1 MINVNYIEPSMRQ
14 MLDMFIFETSLLLE
28 QLDEIMIQIEKEKV
42 FTHNNINE
50 TFRIMHT
57 IKGSAS
63 MMGLDNISAL
73 AHSVEDLFYAIR
85 EGKIEVLDN
94 DLLFDLVFQ
103 SLDFIRRDIDELQS
117 RGCIS
122 SDYSNFIEG
131 IEEYVSTLELSSSI
145 KSKDNANLEST
156 DEKEAIDSNFEY
168 KEDSDVVKIIFE
180 QGCMMENVRAF
191 MLVFELRDY
200 CEFID
205 FYPKDVETNAESTE
219 YIKSYGFYIQF
230 VAKEDKAIV
239 YKTIEDNLY
248 VKEYI
253 NISKKEIEMKNT
265 SNNDAVENKLKDN
278 NKVSKSYQNNYTED
292 EIQED
297 VLNEK
302 TDMEKDSLSEEN
314 EHLPIS
320 KQSIMSVNLEKLDLL
335 QNIVGEIVIME
346 SMVVNSV
353 NSTGV
358 DIDNFNKATRQLHK
372 LTDELQDIVMSMRMI
387 QIAGVFQKMHRIVR
401 DMNKKLDK
409 NVELITIGAETE
421 VDKNVIDN
429 LAEPFMHLI
438 RNAMDHAIEPIEER
452 IAKGKEEVGKIV
464 LSAENLGGE
473 AVISIS
479 DDGRGI
485 MRDKILAKAKEQ
497 GLLKHQINEY
507 TDDEVNSLIM
517 TPGFSTKE
525 SITEFSGRGV
535 GMDIVRKS
543 IEKVGG
549 SIEVKSKQDEGTTFT
564 IKIPLTLSIVEGM
577 KFKVGDSL
585 FTLPIS
591 SIRRTFKLTDLNQI
605 ITEGNKT
612 ELITIYGACIPIIR
626 LHKIYNIQTKVTN
639 LMHGNMII
647 IENEHKAVCIFVD
660 EIIGNQQVVV
670 KPFPVYFNRFNIKNK
685 GLSGCTILGDGSIS
699 LIIDADSIIEI
710 Y

>member
-1 MINVNYIEPSMRQ
+1 MNYIEPSMRQ

-131 IEEYVSTLELSSSI
+131 IEEYVSTLELSSSM

-156 DEKEAIDSNFEY
+156 DEKEVIDSNFEY

-180 QGCMMENVRAF
+180 QGCMMENVRDF

-205 FYPKDVETNAESTE
+205 FYPNDVETNAESTE

-253 NISKKEIEMKNT
+253 NISKKEIEMKST

-421 VDKNVIDN
+421 VDKSVIDN

-497 GLLKHQINEY
+497 GLLKHQSNEY

>member
-1 MINVNYIEPSMRQ
+1 MRQ

>member
-1 MINVNYIEPSMRQ
+1 MRQ
-14 MLDMFIFETSLLLE
+14 MLDMFIFETTLLLE

-63 MMGLDNISAL
+63 MMGLDKISAL

-131 IEEYVSTLELSSSI
+131 IEEYVSTLELSSSM

-156 DEKEAIDSNFEY
+156 DEKEVIDSNFAY

-205 FYPKDVETNAESTE
+205 FYPKEVETNAESTE

-253 NISKKEIEMKNT
+253 NISKKEIEMKST

-278 NKVSKSYQNNYTED
+278 NKVSKGYQNNYTED
-292 EIQED
+292 ELQED

-302 TDMEKDSLSEEN
+302 TDIEKDSLSGEN

-401 DMNKKLDK
+401 DMNEKLDK

-421 VDKNVIDN
+421 VDKSVIDN

>member
-1 MINVNYIEPSMRQ
+1 MNYIEPSMRQ

-131 IEEYVSTLELSSSI
+131 IEEYVSTLELSSSM

-156 DEKEAIDSNFEY
+156 DEKEVIDSNFEY
-168 KEDSDVVKIIFE
+168 KEGSDVVKIIFE

-421 VDKNVIDN
+421 VDKSVIDN

-497 GLLKHQINEY
+497 GLLKHQSNEY

-577 KFKVGDSL
+577 KFKVGYSL

-639 LMHGNMII
+639 LMNGNMII

>member
-1 MINVNYIEPSMRQ
+1 MNYIEPSMRQ

-131 IEEYVSTLELSSSI
+131 IEEYVSTLELSSSM

-156 DEKEAIDSNFEY
+156 DEKEVIDSNFEY
-168 KEDSDVVKIIFE
+168 KEGSDVVKIIFE

-421 VDKNVIDN
+421 VDKSVIDN

-497 GLLKHQINEY
+497 GLLKHQSNEY

-591 SIRRTFKLTDLNQI
+591 SIRRSFKLTDLNQI

-639 LMHGNMII
+639 LMNGNMII

>member
-1 MINVNYIEPSMRQ
+1 MNYIEPSMRQ

-131 IEEYVSTLELSSSI
+131 IEEYVSTLELSSSM
-145 KSKDNANLEST
+145 KSKDNANLESK
-156 DEKEAIDSNFEY
+156 DEKEVIDSNFEY

-421 VDKNVIDN
+421 VDKSVIDN

-497 GLLKHQINEY
+497 GLLKHQSNEY
-507 TDDEVNSLIM
+507 TDEEVNSLIM

-639 LMHGNMII
+639 LMNGNMII

>member
-1 MINVNYIEPSMRQ
+1 MNYIEPSMRQ

-131 IEEYVSTLELSSSI
+131 IEEYVSTLELSSSM
-145 KSKDNANLEST
+145 KSKDNANLESK
-156 DEKEAIDSNFEY
+156 DEKEVIDSNFEY

-421 VDKNVIDN
+421 VDKSVIDN

-497 GLLKHQINEY
+497 GLLKHQSNEY

-605 ITEGNKT
+605 NTEGNKT

-639 LMHGNMII
+639 LMNGNMII

>member
-1 MINVNYIEPSMRQ
+1 MRQ

-131 IEEYVSTLELSSSI
+131 IEEYVSTLELSSSM

-156 DEKEAIDSNFEY
+156 DEKEVIDSNFEY

-253 NISKKEIEMKNT
+253 NISKKEIEMKST

-421 VDKNVIDN
+421 VDKSVIDN

-497 GLLKHQINEY
+497 GLLKHQSNEY

-639 LMHGNMII
+639 LMNGNMII

>member
-1 MINVNYIEPSMRQ
+1 MNYIEPSMRQ

-28 QLDEIMIQIEKEKV
+28 QLDEIMIQIEREKV

-131 IEEYVSTLELSSSI
+131 IEEYVSTLELSSSM
-145 KSKDNANLEST
+145 KSKDNANLENT
-156 DEKEAIDSNFEY
+156 DEKEVIDSNFAY

-180 QGCMMENVRAF
+180 QDCMMENVRAF

-230 VAKEDKAIV
+230 VAKENKEVV

-253 NISKKEIEMKNT
+253 NISKKEIEMKST

-278 NKVSKSYQNNYTED
+278 NKVSKGYQNNYTED
-292 EIQED
+292 ELQED

-302 TDMEKDSLSEEN
+302 TDIEKDSLSEEN

-421 VDKNVIDN
+421 VDKSVIDN

-497 GLLKHQINEY
+497 GLLKHQSNEY

>member
-1 MINVNYIEPSMRQ
+1 MRQ

-131 IEEYVSTLELSSSI
+131 IEEYVSTLELSSSM
-145 KSKDNANLEST
+145 KSKDNANLESK
-156 DEKEAIDSNFEY
+156 DEKEVIDSNFEY

-253 NISKKEIEMKNT
+253 NISKKEIEMKST

-302 TDMEKDSLSEEN
+302 TDMEKDSLSEDN

-421 VDKNVIDN
+421 VDKSVIDN

-497 GLLKHQINEY
+497 GLLKHQSNEY

>member
-1 MINVNYIEPSMRQ
+1 MNYIEPSMRQ

-131 IEEYVSTLELSSSI
+131 IEEYVSTLELSSSM
-145 KSKDNANLEST
+145 KSKDNANLESK
-156 DEKEAIDSNFEY
+156 DEKEVIDSNFEY

-253 NISKKEIEMKNT
+253 NISKKEIEMKST
-265 SNNDAVENKLKDN
+265 SNNDAVENKLKNN

-302 TDMEKDSLSEEN
+302 TDMEKDSLSEDN

-421 VDKNVIDN
+421 VDKSVIDN

-497 GLLKHQINEY
+497 GLLKHQSNEY

-639 LMHGNMII
+639 LMNGNMII

>member
-131 IEEYVSTLELSSSI
+131 IEEYVSTLELSSSM

-156 DEKEAIDSNFEY
+156 DEKEVIDSNFEY

-205 FYPKDVETNAESTE
+205 FYPNDVETNAESTE

-253 NISKKEIEMKNT
+253 NISKKEIEMKST

-421 VDKNVIDN
+421 VDKSVIDN

-497 GLLKHQINEY
+497 GLLKHQSNEY

>member
-1 MINVNYIEPSMRQ
+1 MRQ

-131 IEEYVSTLELSSSI
+131 IEDYVSTLELSSSM

-156 DEKEAIDSNFEY
+156 DEKEVIDSNFEY

-205 FYPKDVETNAESTE
+205 FYPNDVETNAESTE

-253 NISKKEIEMKNT
+253 NISKKEIEMKST

-302 TDMEKDSLSEEN
+302 TDMEKDSLSEDN

-421 VDKNVIDN
+421 VDKSVIDN

-497 GLLKHQINEY
+497 GLLKHQSNEY

>member
-1 MINVNYIEPSMRQ
+1 MNYIEPSMRQ

-131 IEEYVSTLELSSSI
+131 IEEYVSTLELSSSM
-145 KSKDNANLEST
+145 KSKDNANLESK
-156 DEKEAIDSNFEY
+156 DEKEVIDSNFEY

-372 LTDELQDIVMSMRMI
+372 LTDELQDIVMSMCMI

-421 VDKNVIDN
+421 VDKSVIDN

-497 GLLKHQINEY
+497 GLLKHQSNEY

-639 LMHGNMII
+639 LMNGNMII

>member
-1 MINVNYIEPSMRQ
+1 MRQ

-131 IEEYVSTLELSSSI
+131 IEEYVSTLELSSSM

-156 DEKEAIDSNFEY
+156 DEKEVIDSNFEY

-205 FYPKDVETNAESTE
+205 FYPNDVETNAESTE

-253 NISKKEIEMKNT
+253 NISKKEIEIKNT

-353 NSTGV
+353 NSTGI

-421 VDKNVIDN
+421 VDKSVIDN

-497 GLLKHQINEY
+497 GLLKHQSNEY

-639 LMHGNMII
+639 LMNGNMII

>member
-1 MINVNYIEPSMRQ
+1 MNYIEPSMRQ

-131 IEEYVSTLELSSSI
+131 IEEYVSTLELSSSM

-156 DEKEAIDSNFEY
+156 DEKEVIDSNFEY

-205 FYPKDVETNAESTE
+205 FYPNDVETNAESTE

-253 NISKKEIEMKNT
+253 NISKKEIEMKST

-409 NVELITIGAETE
+409 NVELITIGVETE
-421 VDKNVIDN
+421 VDKSVIDN

-497 GLLKHQINEY
+497 GLLKHQSNEY

>member
-1 MINVNYIEPSMRQ
+1 MNYIEPSMRQ

-131 IEEYVSTLELSSSI
+131 IEEYVSTLELSSSM

-156 DEKEAIDSNFEY
+156 DEKEVIDSNFEY
-168 KEDSDVVKIIFE
+168 KEGSDVVKIIFE

-265 SNNDAVENKLKDN
+265 PNNDAVENKLKDN

-421 VDKNVIDN
+421 VDKSVIDN

-497 GLLKHQINEY
+497 GLLKHQSNEY

-639 LMHGNMII
+639 LMNGNMII

>member
-131 IEEYVSTLELSSSI
+131 IEEYVSTLELSSSM
-145 KSKDNANLEST
+145 KSKDNANLESK
-156 DEKEAIDSNFEY
+156 DEKEVIDSNFEY

-200 CEFID
+200 YEFID

-421 VDKNVIDN
+421 VDKSVIDN

-497 GLLKHQINEY
+497 GLLKHQSNEY

-639 LMHGNMII
+639 LMNGNMII

>member
-1 MINVNYIEPSMRQ
+1 MRQ

-131 IEEYVSTLELSSSI
+131 IEEYVSTLELSSSM

-156 DEKEAIDSNFEY
+156 DEKEVIDSNFEY
-168 KEDSDVVKIIFE
+168 KEGSDVVKIIFE

-421 VDKNVIDN
+421 VDKSVIDN

-497 GLLKHQINEY
+497 GLLKHQSNEY

-535 GMDIVRKS
+535 GMDIVRES

-639 LMHGNMII
+639 LMNGNMII

>member
-1 MINVNYIEPSMRQ
+1 MNYIEPSMRQ

-639 LMHGNMII
+639 LMNGNMII

>member
-1 MINVNYIEPSMRQ
+1 MNYIEPSMRQ

-85 EGKIEVLDN
+85 EDKIEVLDN

-131 IEEYVSTLELSSSI
+131 IEDYVSTLELSSSM

-156 DEKEAIDSNFEY
+156 DEKEVIDSNFEY

-205 FYPKDVETNAESTE
+205 FYPNDVETNAESTE

-253 NISKKEIEMKNT
+253 NISKKEIEMKST

-302 TDMEKDSLSEEN
+302 TDMEKDSLSEDN

-421 VDKNVIDN
+421 VDKSVIDN

-497 GLLKHQINEY
+497 GLLKHQSNEY

-639 LMHGNMII
+639 LMNGNMII

-670 KPFPVYFNRFNIKNK
+670 KSFPVYFNRFNIKNK

>member
-1 MINVNYIEPSMRQ
+1 MNYIELSMRQ

-131 IEEYVSTLELSSSI
+131 IEEYVSTLELSSSM
-145 KSKDNANLEST
+145 KSKDNANLESK
-156 DEKEAIDSNFEY
+156 DEKEVIDSNFEY

-421 VDKNVIDN
+421 VDKSVIDN

>member
-1 MINVNYIEPSMRQ
+1 MRQ
-14 MLDMFIFETSLLLE
+14 MLDMFIFETTLLLE

-63 MMGLDNISAL
+63 MMGLDKISAL

-131 IEEYVSTLELSSSI
+131 IEEYVSTLELSSSM

-253 NISKKEIEMKNT
+253 NISKKEIEMKST

>member
-131 IEEYVSTLELSSSI
+131 IEEYVSTLELSSSM
-145 KSKDNANLEST
+145 KSKDNANLESK
-156 DEKEAIDSNFEY
+156 DEKEVIDSNFEY

-302 TDMEKDSLSEEN
+302 TDMEKDSLSEDN

-421 VDKNVIDN
+421 VDKSVIDN

-497 GLLKHQINEY
+497 GLLKHQSNEY

-639 LMHGNMII
+639 LMNGNMII

>member
-28 QLDEIMIQIEKEKV
+28 QLDEIMIQIEREKV

-131 IEEYVSTLELSSSI
+131 IEEYVSTLELSSSM
-145 KSKDNANLEST
+145 KSKDNANLENT
-156 DEKEAIDSNFEY
+156 DEKEVINSNFAY

-180 QGCMMENVRAF
+180 QDCMMENVRAF

-230 VAKEDKAIV
+230 VAKENKEIV

-253 NISKKEIEMKNT
+253 NISKKEIEMKST

-278 NKVSKSYQNNYTED
+278 NKVSKGYQNNYTED
-292 EIQED
+292 ELQED

-302 TDMEKDSLSEEN
+302 IDIEKDSLSEEN

-421 VDKNVIDN
+421 VDKSVIDN

-497 GLLKHQINEY
+497 GLLKHQSNEY

-549 SIEVKSKQDEGTTFT
+549 SIEVKSKQDEDNLYYKNT
-564 IKIPLTLSIVEGM
+564 INSFYSRGYEV
-577 KFKVGDSL
+577 
-585 FTLPIS
+585 
-591 SIRRTFKLTDLNQI
+591 
-605 ITEGNKT
+605 
-612 ELITIYGACIPIIR
+612 
-626 LHKIYNIQTKVTN
+626 
-639 LMHGNMII
+639 
-647 IENEHKAVCIFVD
+647 
-660 EIIGNQQVVV
+660 
-670 KPFPVYFNRFNIKNK
+670 
-685 GLSGCTILGDGSIS
+685 
-699 LIIDADSIIEI
+699 
-710 Y
+710 

>member
-1 MINVNYIEPSMRQ
+1 MNYIEPSMRQ

-85 EGKIEVLDN
+85 EDKIEVLDN

-131 IEEYVSTLELSSSI
+131 IEEYVSTLELSSSM
-145 KSKDNANLEST
+145 KSKDNANLESK
-156 DEKEAIDSNFEY
+156 DEKEVIDSNFEY

-265 SNNDAVENKLKDN
+265 SNNDAVENKLKNN

-421 VDKNVIDN
+421 VDKSVIDN

-497 GLLKHQINEY
+497 GLLKHQSNEY

-639 LMHGNMII
+639 LMNGNMII

>member
-1 MINVNYIEPSMRQ
+1 MRQ

-131 IEEYVSTLELSSSI
+131 IEEYVSTLELSSSM
-145 KSKDNANLEST
+145 KSKDNANLESK
-156 DEKEAIDSNFEY
+156 DEKEVIDSNFEY

-372 LTDELQDIVMSMRMI
+372 LTDELQDIVMSMCMI

-421 VDKNVIDN
+421 VDKSVIDN

-497 GLLKHQINEY
+497 GLLKHQSNEY

-639 LMHGNMII
+639 LMNGNMII

>member
-1 MINVNYIEPSMRQ
+1 MNYIEPSMRQ

-131 IEEYVSTLELSSSI
+131 IEEYVSTLELSSSM

-156 DEKEAIDSNFEY
+156 DEKEVIDSNFEY

-205 FYPKDVETNAESTE
+205 FYPNDVETNAESTE

-253 NISKKEIEMKNT
+253 NISKKEIEMKST

-421 VDKNVIDN
+421 VDKSVIDN

>member
-1 MINVNYIEPSMRQ
+1 MNYIEPSMRQ

-131 IEEYVSTLELSSSI
+131 IEEYVSTLELSSSM

-156 DEKEAIDSNFEY
+156 DEKEVIDSNFEY

-205 FYPKDVETNAESTE
+205 FYPNDVETNAESTE

-421 VDKNVIDN
+421 VDKSVIDN

-497 GLLKHQINEY
+497 GLLKHQSNEY

-639 LMHGNMII
+639 LMNGNMII

>member
-1 MINVNYIEPSMRQ
+1 MNYIEPSMRQ

-131 IEEYVSTLELSSSI
+131 IEEYVSTLELSSSM

-372 LTDELQDIVMSMRMI
+372 LTDELQDTVMSMRMI

-639 LMHGNMII
+639 LMNGNMII

>member
-1 MINVNYIEPSMRQ
+1 MRQ

-131 IEEYVSTLELSSSI
+131 IEEYVSTLELSSSM

-156 DEKEAIDSNFEY
+156 DEKEVIDSNFEY

-205 FYPKDVETNAESTE
+205 FYPNDVETNAESTE

-253 NISKKEIEMKNT
+253 NISKKEIEIKNT

-421 VDKNVIDN
+421 VDKSVIDN

-479 DDGRGI
+479 DDGRDI

-497 GLLKHQINEY
+497 GLLKHQSNEY

-639 LMHGNMII
+639 LMNGNMII

>member
-1 MINVNYIEPSMRQ
+1 MRQ

-131 IEEYVSTLELSSSI
+131 IEEYVSTLELSSSM
-145 KSKDNANLEST
+145 KSKDNANLESK
-156 DEKEAIDSNFEY
+156 DEKEVIDSNFEY

-421 VDKNVIDN
+421 VDKSVIDN

-452 IAKGKEEVGKIV
+452 IAKGKEEAGKIV

-497 GLLKHQINEY
+497 GLLKHQSNEY

-639 LMHGNMII
+639 LMNGNMII

>member
-1 MINVNYIEPSMRQ
+1 MNYIEPSMRQ

-131 IEEYVSTLELSSSI
+131 IEEYVSTLELSSSM

-156 DEKEAIDSNFEY
+156 DEKEVIDSNFEY

-253 NISKKEIEMKNT
+253 NISKKEIEMKST

-302 TDMEKDSLSEEN
+302 TDMEKDSLSEDN

-421 VDKNVIDN
+421 VDKSVIDN

-497 GLLKHQINEY
+497 GLLKHQSNEY

>member
-1 MINVNYIEPSMRQ
+1 MRQ

-131 IEEYVSTLELSSSI
+131 IEEYVSTLELSSSM

-156 DEKEAIDSNFEY
+156 DEKEVIDSNFEY

-205 FYPKDVETNAESTE
+205 FYPNDVETNAESTE

-421 VDKNVIDN
+421 VDKSVIDN

-452 IAKGKEEVGKIV
+452 ITKGKEEVGKIV

-497 GLLKHQINEY
+497 GLLKHQSNEY

-639 LMHGNMII
+639 LMNGNMII

>member
-1 MINVNYIEPSMRQ
+1 MNYIEPSMRQ

-131 IEEYVSTLELSSSI
+131 IEEYVSTLELSSSM

-372 LTDELQDIVMSMRMI
+372 LTDELQDTVMSMRMI

>member
-1 MINVNYIEPSMRQ
+1 MNYIEPSMRQ
-14 MLDMFIFETSLLLE
+14 MLDMFIFETTLLLE

-63 MMGLDNISAL
+63 MMGLDKISAL

-131 IEEYVSTLELSSSI
+131 IEEYVSTLELSSSM

-156 DEKEAIDSNFEY
+156 DEKEVIDSNFAY

-205 FYPKDVETNAESTE
+205 FYPKEVETNAESTE

-253 NISKKEIEMKNT
+253 NISKKEIEMKST

-278 NKVSKSYQNNYTED
+278 NKVSKGYQNNYTED
-292 EIQED
+292 ELQED

-302 TDMEKDSLSEEN
+302 TDIEKDSLSGEN

-320 KQSIMSVNLEKLDLL
+320 KQGIMSVNLEKLDLL

-421 VDKNVIDN
+421 VDKSVIDN

>member
-1 MINVNYIEPSMRQ
+1 MRQ

-131 IEEYVSTLELSSSI
+131 IEEYVSTLELSSSM

-497 GLLKHQINEY
+497 GLLKHQSNEY

>member
-1 MINVNYIEPSMRQ
+1 MRQ

-131 IEEYVSTLELSSSI
+131 IEEYVSTLELSSSM
-145 KSKDNANLEST
+145 KSKDNANLESK
-156 DEKEAIDSNFEY
+156 DEKEVIDSNFEY

-253 NISKKEIEMKNT
+253 NISKKEIEMKST

-421 VDKNVIDN
+421 VDKSVIDN

-497 GLLKHQINEY
+497 GLLKHQSNEY

-639 LMHGNMII
+639 LMNGNMII

-670 KPFPVYFNRFNIKNK
+670 KPFPVYFNRFN
-685 GLSGCTILGDGSIS
+685 
-699 LIIDADSIIEI
+699 
-710 Y
+710 

>member
-1 MINVNYIEPSMRQ
+1 MNYIEPSMRQ

-131 IEEYVSTLELSSSI
+131 IEEYVSTLELSSSM

-156 DEKEAIDSNFEY
+156 DEKEVIDSNFEY
-168 KEDSDVVKIIFE
+168 KEGSDVVKIIFE

-335 QNIVGEIVIME
+335 KNIVGEIVIME

-421 VDKNVIDN
+421 VDKSVIDN

-497 GLLKHQINEY
+497 GLLKHQSNEY

-639 LMHGNMII
+639 LMNGNMII